1 MKSDKQIFLPPS
13 GNLRRNNAQND
24 PNSPKRGNKV
34 KESSRPGHDI
44 EDLIVFPECL
54 EGEDCHDSKCKPH
67 NYVCYHP
74 N

>member
-13 GNLRRNNAQND
+13 GNLRRHNAQND
-24 PNSPKRGNKV
+24 PNSPRRPYNV

-44 EDLIVFPECL
+44 EDLIVFPGCL
-54 EGEDCHDSKCKPH
+54 EGENCHESKCKS
-67 NYVCYHP
+67 N